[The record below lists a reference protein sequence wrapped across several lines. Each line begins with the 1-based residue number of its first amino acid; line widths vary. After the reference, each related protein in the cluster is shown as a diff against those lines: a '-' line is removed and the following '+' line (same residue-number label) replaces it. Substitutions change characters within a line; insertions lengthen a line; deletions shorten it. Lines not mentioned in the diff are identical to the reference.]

1 MFSNMSDDI
10 SIESSYLKNIFK
22 STDKKIKLF
31 KLYLEKKLNIN
42 SYSLGEFSLKHDEK
56 FRRIFFSNIL
66 KEHIITKRKKDRLY
80 IVNEVVI
87 NKDFFQNYFYFQYF
101 LQNVLLFEDLRLK
114 KIENNLN
121 KDVFFK
127 EKKSSL
133 INWKQC
139 FSHIKKKLNEKGVDK
154 KSKIYKNSVLLFNS
168 TKFSYEDQNCCD
180 YFYSLKVWDIFFNYV
195 SFDFLNYLLS
205 NTLIFI
211 SDFFFINSNELLPIQ
226 TSFFIT
232 LSHIELKWKGNKELE
247 KKIILKKKKLFY
259 NTKQIKIIYKS
270 NSTQNV
276 NIQKK
281 NTNQTHLTKEP
292 ETTETTNL
300 VSQKNN
306 SDIHAPNERDNNM
319 TILNNSKN
327 KRVNEKRDNEIDNM
341 RKSKKIKTFHNS
353 IEIKESK
360 SLMCSEK
367 YIDKLKHLKKIYK
380 YLLKK
385 KSNKTYFKIH
395 DSHSYIRYLYLIQCS
410 GGILKNDCLEEM
422 KEIIKKKKEI
432 LRNEKKNKNIQNHII
447 KVIKKDQIIEIE
459 NNGLHKIDTNQ
470 KIEIK
475 KKKLPNIYFFHNN
488 DKNENRHFNNV
499 TDSLNMCD
507 YEMGTEKETKML
519 NDKKKWNKI
528 IINRNNILQHNT
540 TNKYKNFL
548 FNKNMI
554 FDKLENLP
562 LFIYHLL
569 NYICTSNQKYFFH
582 NNFIDE
588 YKQKILKQI
597 KCNTKKN
604 DISHFVYKKENT
616 KTCNVVKEGNN
627 NKEKNIYFRIKKT
640 KILKYIYYHFSEFLN
655 NVRNTKFEKIYN
667 KHFPKKIMKNK
678 IAKIFKTIKSII
690 IKKFHIIN
698 VRKNRKFIKQKIY
711 DYFFKNCDFLSF
723 SFKTYKVI
731 DFIVHVTKKCV
742 PVKLLGSRYNFK
754 IFLNNVKKFILLNY
768 KESFSMD
775 QIMKHVKVKNI
786 FKKQKN
792 NIEKRKNADKNK
804 KNIPDKSNIITPL
817 SNILMEPFQKD
828 ISKCSSYNLYEH
840 KKTNDDKQNRFMN
853 YSSKNISLF
862 QELKRKYFDKKKKI
876 ILAIQ
881 KRHFLSRLIYFIF
894 NYFIMP
900 LMRNFFFLTKSE
912 HTIYRTIIF
921 DRKLW
926 NYFTK
931 ISNFCLYHQNFRNK
945 KIKKIKETKPKQ
957 VHQLLKKQGIEQHL
971 NRFKLLKKKKNISF
985 KGNNSIHFVKSIG
998 NKETGKDKHTKDT
1011 LFKDKIIK
1019 KGSTIMCKEVG
1030 KVKKEKK
1037 ERMPECKK
1045 INNLYKIKV
1054 LNKKNV
1060 RPYLKKFYY
1069 KIRKKYF
1076 SLKKYYIKTNKNM
1089 IPTMLRKYKEYIN
1102 YTNDKKFLLIYMGKR
1117 FFKKKK
1123 VNYIKLFYKLV
1134 IKIEKKINKMQC
1146 KNSVKRKRKI
1156 SEIEHMEIKSKK
1168 RSVSCIVSNPD
1179 QVHNQKKRGGR
1190 ELNTKIIGKRKRS
1203 DNNNNNNN
1211 GNNNNNNN
1219 GEKNVPQ
1226 NAVFSDNKINMKKIY
1241 MHKIKNMIEK
1251 RNFLLKLNCIN
1262 NFFSKKLRINWI
1274 PKKKGLR
1281 PLINL
1286 STLNIPESVK
1296 ARVTEILKN
1305 KKSSEFYYHNILE
1318 NLERKREK
1326 NNPLRKKKYNRKNYN
1341 PVSLN
1346 NICKFSLKCLGN
1358 ARSNNSCLF
1367 KNTLT
1372 KTNEIELKLKN
1383 WLEDIKNCFYRKK
1396 IYRKYIKN
1404 KLRNNKII
1412 YAYIC
1417 VGDFSNCYE
1426 HINHNYLFKFLK
1438 LFFDE
1443 VSNFEFVYL
1452 FKRSFRLYNKTINN
1466 SLLSYYP
1473 VNVKHFGMHYIRNLR
1488 EVIIKSNKN
1497 TIHNFLLK
1505 QLFKNASNTDLYIF
1519 SDSYKSVQVE
1529 KRDIFMTIITIIRYY
1544 YLNIYF
1550 SIKELKLNKNNIFYF
1565 QIFQKNS
1572 KIKNNVY
1579 FKLKNQKIFQT
1590 IQQFRQS
1597 KLSPLESIEK
1607 NTPNNKLEKNDKN
1620 NKIEKSAHRKL
1631 NNSINDSI
1639 IKPISELNKES
1650 KANDINSSFPFRSNS
1665 TCISASAENGSQCF
1679 GSILNNNINNNM
1691 KNNMIKIS
1699 DNINNTPDIVEHN
1712 IKKENNLVILQ
1723 NDRERALPIS
1733 QSNES
1738 FNLGD
1743 KIETNKI
1750 YPEKK
1755 ILTFLDKNIIS
1766 NICGLPQ
1773 GFSLSNILCSLY
1785 YAYLDKNKEF
1795 QNILCAERKESDKKN
1810 NSINKNIYCN
1820 PLNTNS
1826 LLIRFIDDFLFS
1838 TLNKKN
1844 IKTFKNLLL
1853 KRKIWGENINS
1864 SKTKIFKIPLIYK
1877 SDLFIYNIW
1886 DKQNKEKKKKKK
1898 KLKRL
1903 SRNIFLRNTNK
1914 LSSRKLKNSLLAAYN
1929 SNTNILKDHKNEE
1942 MCNYTNLQKL
1952 EINRGQPQ
1960 QVCSKPIKRNSH
1972 PKTVGNENI
1981 KTIASTQKNKGKKRK
1996 LKLRKN
2002 KYSKLTICQI
2012 KKVIKTLCIK
2022 KVKLKEKSPEK
2033 GHKIQKHIK
2042 RLKKLKKLKIKKMER
2057 EVGETNYINAARS
2070 IRSIEWLNNSYIF
2083 DFVNNSIH
2091 SISYPWKNKNDATI
2105 RNHIHLNNI
2114 IGEKCSK
2121 ISFMK
2126 FLVENRIMR
2135 NVISKQKKYI
2145 SLYKNKQNVYFCYK
2159 NNFILLKTSI
2169 LKFICSIKTLKHMFN
2184 TFYNPIYNTK
2194 FILHLISYMKKCLI
2208 KNKNLKFVKLF
2219 LIETAIESLQY
2230 AKVFHP
2236 NHFMF
2241 RCLKVLKKIKKRL
2254 INKYKKIK
2262 KKKLLIQYR
2271 NMFNVIKREL
2281 FNSWPCMFKL
2291 REAVEGRKKNK
2302 SKRRKIENKKN

>member
-1 MFSNMSDDI
+1 MSDEVP
-10 SIESSYLKNIFK
+10 IESSYLKNIFK

-56 FRRIFFSNIL
+56 FRRIFFSNII

-87 NKDFFQNYFYFQYF
+87 NKDFFQNYSYFQYF

-121 KDVFFK
+121 KDIFFK

-139 FSHIKKKLNEKGVDK
+139 FSHIKRKLNEKGVDK

-211 SDFFFINSNELLPIQ
+211 SDFFFISSNEFLPIQ

-232 LSHIELKWKGNKELE
+232 LSHIELKWKDSKELE
-247 KKIILKKKKLFY
+247 NKLILKKKKLFY
-259 NTKQIKIIYKS
+259 NTKQLKIIYT
-270 NSTQNV
+270 NNPTQDEN
-276 NIQKK
+276 QKE
-281 NTNQTHLTKEP
+281 LTKEP
-292 ETTETTNL
+292 EITGTTN
-300 VSQKNN
+300 VVPQNEKNN
-306 SDIHAPNERDNNM
+306 NI
-319 TILNNSKN
+319 TLLNNYKN
-327 KRVNEKRDNEIDNM
+327 KRANEKWDNEIDNM

-353 IEIKESK
+353 IEIKENG
-360 SLMCSEK
+360 SLMCREK

-410 GGILKNDCLEEM
+410 GGILKNECLKEM
-422 KEIIKKKKEI
+422 KEIVKRKKEV
-432 LRNEKKNKNIQNHII
+432 LKNEKKKLNIQN
-447 KVIKKDQIIEIE
+447 VKKEQIIAME
-459 NNGLHKIDTNQ
+459 NNGLDKIDTNQ
-470 KIEIK
+470 KVRIK
-475 KKKLPNIYFFHNN
+475 KKRLPNIYFFHNN
-488 DKNENRHFNNV
+488 DKNEQFNNAS
-499 TDSLNMCD
+499 DSLNMCD
-507 YEMGTEKETKML
+507 YEKGTEKETKIL

-548 FNKNMI
+548 FNKSMI
-554 FDKLENLP
+554 FDKLENVP

-616 KTCNVVKEGNN
+616 TTCNIVKEG

-640 KILKYIYYHFSEFLN
+640 KILKYIYYNFSEFLN

-667 KHFPKKIMKNK
+667 KYFPKKKMKNK

-698 VRKNRKFIKQKIY
+698 VRKNRKFIRQKMY
-711 DYFFKNCDFLSF
+711 DYFFKNYEFLSF
-723 SFKTYKVI
+723 SFKTHKVI

-754 IFLNNVKKFILLNY
+754 IFLNNVKKFILFNY

-786 FKKQKN
+786 FKRQKKD
-792 NIEKRKNADKNK
+792 IQKSIPNK
-804 KNIPDKSNIITPL
+804 SSMITPM
-817 SNILMEPFQKD
+817 SNILMPPPQED
-828 ISKCSSYNLYEH
+828 ISKCSNYSLYQD
-840 KKTNDDKQNRFMN
+840 KKTIDDKQNRFIN
-853 YSSKNISLF
+853 HSSKNTFLF

-900 LMRNFFFLTKSE
+900 IMRHFFFLTKSE
-912 HTIYRTIIF
+912 HTIYKTIIF
-921 DRKLW
+921 DRQLW

-931 ISNFCLYHQNFRNK
+931 VSNFCLYHQNFRNK
-945 KIKKIKETKPKQ
+945 KIKKIKETKTKKT
-957 VHQLLKKQGIEQHL
+957 HHMLKKKSIEQHRNQL
-971 NRFKLLKKKKNISF
+971 KLLKKKKKLTS
-985 KGNNSIHFVKSIG
+985 KGNNNNNVVKSIG
-998 NKETGKDKHTKDT
+998 NKETRPDKHTNDPLSKDT
-1011 LFKDKIIK
+1011 IVK
-1019 KGSTIMCKEVG
+1019 KRSTIICKEIE
-1030 KVKKEKK
+1030 KVKKEKREK
-1037 ERMPECKK
+1037 ISECKQ
-1045 INNLYKIKV
+1045 IDSLYKIKV
-1054 LNKKNV
+1054 INKKNV

-1076 SLKKYYIKTNKNM
+1076 SLKKYYIKNNKNM
-1089 IPTMLRKYKEYIN
+1089 TPSMLKKYKEYIN
-1102 YTNDKKFLLIYMGKR
+1102 YADDKKFLLIYVGKR

-1134 IKIEKKINKMQC
+1134 TKIEKKINKMQC
-1146 KNSVKRKRKI
+1146 KNLIKRKRKI
-1156 SEIEHMEIKSKK
+1156 SEIGKIEIKSKK
-1168 RSVSCIVSNPD
+1168 RLATCIISNPD
-1179 QVHNQKKRGGR
+1179 QVYNRKKQKGK
-1190 ELNTKIIGKRKRS
+1190 ELKTNMLRKRKQS
-1203 DNNNNNNN
+1203 ENNHNE
-1211 GNNNNNNN
+1211 
-1219 GEKNVPQ
+1219 EKNVPE
-1226 NAVFSDNKINMKKIY
+1226 NVACSDNQINVKKKYI
-1241 MHKIKNMIEK
+1241 HKIKNMIEK

-1262 NFFSKKLRINWI
+1262 AFFSKKLRINWI

-1296 ARVTEILKN
+1296 ARVAEILKN

-1318 NLERKREK
+1318 NLERKKEK

-1396 IYRKYIKN
+1396 LYRKYIKN

-1443 VSNFEFVYL
+1443 ISNFEFVYL
-1452 FKRSFRLYNKTINN
+1452 FKRSFRLYNKTVNN

-1488 EVIIKSNKN
+1488 ELIIKANKN
-1497 TIHNFLLK
+1497 PIHDFLLK
-1505 QLFKNASNTDLYIF
+1505 QLFKNASNIDLYIF

-1572 KIKNNVY
+1572 KIKNNAY
-1579 FKLKNQKIFQT
+1579 FKLKNQKIFQA
-1590 IQQFRQS
+1590 IQQFHQ
-1597 KLSPLESIEK
+1597 
-1607 NTPNNKLEKNDKN
+1607 NKLLSLEPVESATSNNTLEKDDQIN
-1620 NKIEKSAHRKL
+1620 NIEKSAHREL
-1631 NNSINDSI
+1631 NNSISTSI
-1639 IKPISELNKES
+1639 IKPISELHKES
-1650 KANDINSSFPFRSNS
+1650 KGNDINSSFPFRSNS
-1665 TCISASAENGSQCF
+1665 TCISTSAENGSQDS
-1679 GSILNNNINNNM
+1679 GNMLNNHINNKM
-1691 KNNMIKIS
+1691 KNGMIKIS
-1699 DNINNTPDIVEHN
+1699 DNNTSDIGEHN

-1723 NDRERALPIS
+1723 NDRERTLPIS
-1733 QSNES
+1733 QSNET

-1755 ILTFLDKNIIS
+1755 ILTFLDKKIIS

-1795 QNILCAERKESDKKN
+1795 QNILCAERKENNNKN
-1810 NSINKNIYCN
+1810 NSINKNLYPN

-1886 DKQNKEKKKKKK
+1886 DKQNKEKQKNKKNKKKNQNKQKK
-1898 KLKRL
+1898 KLEGLSQNRL
-1903 SRNIFLRNTNK
+1903 LKNGNK
-1914 LSSRKLKNSLLAAYN
+1914 LLSRKLKNSLLATSNVN
-1929 SNTNILKDHKNEE
+1929 SNIIKCHENEE
-1942 MCNYTNLQKL
+1942 ICSSTDLQKL
-1952 EINRGQPQ
+1952 KIEIGQQ
-1960 QVCSKPIKRNSH
+1960 EQVCIHPIKRNTH
-1972 PKTVGNENI
+1972 PKEVGNENI
-1981 KTIASTQKNKGKKRK
+1981 KTIENTQNSKRKEDK
-1996 LKLRKN
+1996 LKLRKK
-2002 KYSKLTICQI
+2002 KYPKLTICQI
-2012 KKVIKTLCIK
+2012 KKVIKMLCIK
-2022 KVKLKEKSPEK
+2022 KAKLKGNSPEK
-2033 GHKIQKHIK
+2033 HHKIQKYIK
-2042 RLKKLKKLKIKKMER
+2042 RLEKLKKQKTKKIEKGI
-2057 EVGETNYINAARS
+2057 GETNYINDAQS

-2105 RNHIHLNNI
+2105 RNHIHLNNV

-2126 FLVENRIMR
+2126 ILVENRIMR

-2219 LIETAIESLQY
+2219 LIETAIETLQY

-2236 NHFMF
+2236 NHSMF
-2241 RCLKVLKKIKKRL
+2241 RCLNVLKKIKKRL

-2271 NMFNVIKREL
+2271 NIFNVIRREL
-2281 FNSWPCMFKL
+2281 FNSWPPMFKL
-2291 REAVEGRKKNK
+2291 RGAAEGRKKNK
-2302 SKRRKIENKKN
+2302 TKRRKIEN

>member
-1 MFSNMSDDI
+1 MFSNMSNDVP
-10 SIESSYLKNIFK
+10 IESSYLKNIFK

-42 SYSLGEFSLKHDEK
+42 SYTLGEFSLKHDEK
-56 FRRIFFSNIL
+56 FRRIFFSNII

-87 NKDFFQNYFYFQYF
+87 NKDFFQNYYYFQYF

-121 KDVFFK
+121 KDIFFK

-133 INWKQC
+133 VNWKQC
-139 FSHIKKKLNEKGVDK
+139 FSHIKKKLNEKGLDK

-232 LSHIELKWKGNKELE
+232 LSHIELKWKDSKEFENKF
-247 KKIILKKKKLFY
+247 IFKKKKLFY
-259 NTKQIKIIYKS
+259 NTKQLKIIYT
-270 NSTQNV
+270 NNPTQNV
-276 NIQKK
+276 NLQRRD
-281 NTNQTHLTKEP
+281 TNQKELSKEP
-292 ETTETTNL
+292 ETAGTTN
-300 VSQKNN
+300 V
-306 SDIHAPNERDNNM
+306 APQNERDNDDAIFNS
-319 TILNNSKN
+319 SKN
-327 KRVNEKRDNEIDNM
+327 KRANEKRDSEIDNM
-341 RKSKKIKTFHNS
+341 RKSKKIKTFHNR
-353 IEIKESK
+353 IEIKENEP
-360 SLMCSEK
+360 LMCAEK
-367 YIDKLKHLKKIYK
+367 YIDKLKHLKKIYQ

-385 KSNKTYFKIH
+385 KSNKTFFKIH

-410 GGILKNDCLEEM
+410 GGILKNECLKEM
-422 KEIIKKKKEI
+422 KEILKREKEV
-432 LRNEKKNKNIQNHII
+432 LKNEKKKQHTQNV
-447 KVIKKDQIIEIE
+447 KTNQIIAME
-459 NNGLHKIDTNQ
+459 NNGLDKIDTNQ
-470 KIEIK
+470 KVGIK
-475 KKKLPNIYFFHNN
+475 KKQLPNIYFFHNN
-488 DKNENRHFNNV
+488 DKNGKLNNT
-499 TDSLNMCD
+499 TDSLNMHD
-507 YEMGTEKETKML
+507 YEVETEKETKIL

-554 FDKLENLP
+554 FDKLENVP

-616 KTCNVVKEGNN
+616 TTCNIVKESN
-627 NKEKNIYFRIKKT
+627 NKGKNIYFRIKKT

-667 KHFPKKIMKNK
+667 KYFPRKKLKNK
-678 IAKIFKTIKSII
+678 IAKIFKTIKSLI

-698 VRKNRKFIKQKIY
+698 VRKNRKFIRQKMY
-711 DYFFKNCDFLSF
+711 DYFFKNYDFLSF
-723 SFKTYKVI
+723 SFKTHKVI
-731 DFIVHVTKKCV
+731 DFIVYVTKKCV

-754 IFLNNVKKFILLNY
+754 IFLNNVKKFILMNY

-775 QIMKHVKVKNI
+775 QIMKHVKVKNV
-786 FKKQKN
+786 FKRHKKDIQKST
-792 NIEKRKNADKNK
+792 
-804 KNIPDKSNIITPL
+804 PDKSSTVTPMK
-817 SNILMEPFQKD
+817 NILIPPLQTD
-828 ISKCSSYNLYEH
+828 ISKCSNYSLYDH
-840 KKTNDDKQNRFMN
+840 KKTNDDKQDRFVN
-853 YSSKNISLF
+853 YSSKNTVLF
-862 QELKRKYFDKKKKI
+862 HELKRKYFDKKKKI

-900 LMRNFFFLTKSE
+900 IMRHFFFLTKSE
-912 HTIYRTIIF
+912 HTIYKTIIF

-931 ISNFCLYHQNFRNK
+931 VSNFCLYHQNFRNK

-957 VHQLLKKQGIEQHL
+957 VRHTLKRKSIKRHINTL
-971 NRFKLLKKKKNISF
+971 KLLKKKKKKLAFKKNNNI
-985 KGNNSIHFVKSIG
+985 NAVKSIG
-998 NKETGKDKHTKDT
+998 NKETGTDKHTIDT
-1011 LFKDKIIK
+1011 LSKD
-1019 KGSTIMCKEVG
+1019 TIMCKEVE
-1030 KVKKEKK
+1030 KVKNEKEEK
-1037 ERMPECKK
+1037 MPECKQ
-1045 INNLYKIKV
+1045 IDSLYKLKV

-1076 SLKKYYIKTNKNM
+1076 SLKKYYIKNNKNM
-1089 IPTMLRKYKEYIN
+1089 TPSVLRKYKEYIN
-1102 YTNDKKFLLIYMGKR
+1102 YADDKKFLLIYIGKR

-1134 IKIEKKINKMQC
+1134 TKIEKKINKMQC
-1146 KNSVKRKRKI
+1146 KNLIKRKRKI
-1156 SEIEHMEIKSKK
+1156 SEIGKVEIKSKK
-1168 RSVSCIVSNPD
+1168 RSATCIISNSD
-1179 QVHNQKKRGGR
+1179 QVYNRKKQEGR
-1190 ELNTKIIGKRKRS
+1190 ELKTKLVGKRKRS
-1203 DNNNNNNN
+1203 ENNHS
-1211 GNNNNNNN
+1211 
-1219 GEKNVPQ
+1219 EKKNVSENGAYPDNQ
-1226 NAVFSDNKINMKKIY
+1226 INAKKKYI
-1241 MHKIKNMIEK
+1241 HKIKNMVEK

-1262 NFFSKKLRINWI
+1262 AFFSKKLRINWI

-1318 NLERKREK
+1318 NLERKKEK

-1404 KLRNNKII
+1404 KLRNNKTI

-1452 FKRSFRLYNKTINN
+1452 FKRSFRLYNKTVNN

-1473 VNVKHFGMHYIRNLR
+1473 VNVKNFGMHYIRNLR
-1488 EVIIKSNKN
+1488 ELIIKANKN
-1497 TIHNFLLK
+1497 TIHDFLLK
-1505 QLFKNASNTDLYIF
+1505 QLFKNASNIDLYIF

-1572 KIKNNVY
+1572 KIKNNTY
-1579 FKLKNQKIFQT
+1579 FKLKNSKIFQT
-1590 IQQFRQS
+1590 IQQFHQN
-1597 KLSPLESIEK
+1597 KFLSLESVEK
-1607 NTPNNKLEKNDKN
+1607 ATSNNTLEKDYQINM
-1620 NKIEKSAHRKL
+1620 EKSAHREL
-1631 NNSINDSI
+1631 NNSISTSI

-1650 KANDINSSFPFRSNS
+1650 KGNDINSSFTFRSNS
-1665 TCISASAENGSQCF
+1665 TCISTSVENGSQYS
-1679 GSILNNNINNNM
+1679 GNMLNNHINNKM
-1691 KNNMIKIS
+1691 KNGMIKIS
-1699 DNINNTPDIVEHN
+1699 DNMNNTPDIGEHN
-1712 IKKENNLVILQ
+1712 IKKENNLIILS
-1723 NDRERALPIS
+1723 NDKERTLPIS

-1755 ILTFLDKNIIS
+1755 ILTFLDKKIIS

-1795 QNILCAERKESDKKN
+1795 QNILYAERNESNNKT
-1810 NSINKNIYCN
+1810 NSINKNIYPN

-1844 IKTFKNLLL
+1844 IKIFKNLLL

-1877 SDLFIYNIW
+1877 SDLFIHNIW
-1886 DKQNKEKKKKKK
+1886 DKQSKEKQ
-1898 KLKRL
+1898 KRNQ
-1903 SRNIFLRNTNK
+1903 SKQNNNK
-1914 LSSRKLKNSLLAAYN
+1914 LEVVLQSMLLKNS
-1929 SNTNILKDHKNEE
+1929 NIIKCHENEE
-1942 MCNYTNLQKL
+1942 VCNYTDLQKL
-1952 EINRGQPQ
+1952 EIKTDQQQ
-1960 QVCSKPIKRNSH
+1960 QVCIQPIKRDIH
-1972 PKTVGNENI
+1972 PKEIGNENI
-1981 KTIASTQKNKGKKRK
+1981 KTIAKTQQSKRK
-1996 LKLRKN
+1996 KKSPN
-2002 KYSKLTICQI
+2002 LTIGQI
-2012 KKVIKTLCIK
+2012 KKVIKMLCIK
-2022 KVKLKEKSPEK
+2022 KAKLKGKSPEK
-2033 GHKIQKHIK
+2033 HHKIKKYIK
-2042 RLKKLKKLKIKKMER
+2042 RLKKLKKKKTKKVEKGIGER
-2057 EVGETNYINAARS
+2057 NYINEAQS
-2070 IRSIEWLNNSYIF
+2070 IRSIEWLNNSYIC

-2105 RNHIHLNNI
+2105 RNHIHLNNA
-2114 IGEKCSK
+2114 IGEKCNK

-2126 FLVENRIMR
+2126 VLVENRIMR
-2135 NVISKQKKYI
+2135 NAISKQKKYI

-2169 LKFICSIKTLKHMFN
+2169 LKFICSIKTLKNMFN

-2219 LIETAIESLQY
+2219 LIETAIETLQY

-2236 NHFMF
+2236 NHSMF

-2262 KKKLLIQYR
+2262 KKLLIQYR
-2271 NMFNVIKREL
+2271 NIFNVIRREL
-2281 FNSWPCMFKL
+2281 YNSWPSMFKL
-2291 REAVEGRKKNK
+2291 REATEGRKKSK
-2302 SKRRKIENKKN
+2302 TKRRKIENKKN

>member
-1 MFSNMSDDI
+1 MFFNMSDDVP
-10 SIESSYLKNIFK
+10 IESSYLKNIFK

-42 SYSLGEFSLKHDEK
+42 SYTLGEYSLKHDEK
-56 FRRIFFSNIL
+56 FRRIFFSNII

-80 IVNEVVI
+80 IINEVVI
-87 NKDFFQNYFYFQYF
+87 NKDFFQNYYYFQYF

-121 KDVFFK
+121 KDIFFK

-133 INWKQC
+133 VNWKQC
-139 FSHIKKKLNEKGVDK
+139 FSHIKKKLNEKGLDK

-232 LSHIELKWKGNKELE
+232 LSHIELKWKDSKEFENKF
-247 KKIILKKKKLFY
+247 ILKKKKLFY
-259 NTKQIKIIYKS
+259 NTKQLKIIYT
-270 NSTQNV
+270 NNPTQNV
-276 NIQKK
+276 NLQRRD
-281 NTNQTHLTKEP
+281 TNQKELP
-292 ETTETTNL
+292 KESETTGATN
-300 VSQKNN
+300 VPPQ
-306 SDIHAPNERDNNM
+306 NERDNDVAIFNS
-319 TILNNSKN
+319 SKN
-327 KRVNEKRDNEIDNM
+327 KRANEKRDSEIDNM
-341 RKSKKIKTFHNS
+341 RKSKKIKTFHNR
-353 IEIKESK
+353 IEIKENE
-360 SLMCSEK
+360 SLMCAEK
-367 YIDKLKHLKKIYK
+367 YIDKLKHLKKIYQ

-385 KSNKTYFKIH
+385 KSNKTFFKIH

-410 GGILKNDCLEEM
+410 GGILKNECLKEM
-422 KEIIKKKKEI
+422 KEILKREKEVFK
-432 LRNEKKNKNIQNHII
+432 NEKKKQHTQNV
-447 KVIKKDQIIEIE
+447 KTNQIIAME
-459 NNGLHKIDTNQ
+459 NNGLDKIDTNQ
-470 KIEIK
+470 KVRIK
-475 KKKLPNIYFFHNN
+475 KKQLPNIYFFHNN
-488 DKNENRHFNNV
+488 DKNGKLNNT
-499 TDSLNMCD
+499 TDSLNMHD
-507 YEMGTEKETKML
+507 YEVETDKETKIL

-554 FDKLENLP
+554 FDKLENVP

-616 KTCNVVKEGNN
+616 TTCNIVKESN
-627 NKEKNIYFRIKKT
+627 NKGKNIYFRIKKT

-667 KHFPKKIMKNK
+667 KYFPRKKLKNK
-678 IAKIFKTIKSII
+678 IAKIFKTIKSLI

-698 VRKNRKFIKQKIY
+698 IRKNRKFIRQKLY
-711 DYFFKNCDFLSF
+711 DYFFKNYDFLSF
-723 SFKTYKVI
+723 SFKTHKII

-754 IFLNNVKKFILLNY
+754 IFLNNVKKFILMNY

-775 QIMKHVKVKNI
+775 QIMKHVKVKNV
-786 FKKQKN
+786 FKRQKKD
-792 NIEKRKNADKNK
+792 IQKST
-804 KNIPDKSNIITPL
+804 PDKSSTVTPIN
-817 SNILMEPFQKD
+817 NILMPPLQTD
-828 ISKCSSYNLYEH
+828 ISKCSNYSLYDH
-840 KKTNDDKQNRFMN
+840 KKTNDDKQDRFVN
-853 YSSKNISLF
+853 YSSKNTVLF
-862 QELKRKYFDKKKKI
+862 HELKRKYFDKKKKI

-900 LMRNFFFLTKSE
+900 IMRHFFFLTKSE
-912 HTIYRTIIF
+912 HTIYKTIIF

-931 ISNFCLYHQNFRNK
+931 VSNFCLYHQNFRNK
-945 KIKKIKETKPKQ
+945 KIKKIKESKPKQ
-957 VHQLLKKQGIEQHL
+957 VRHTLKRKSIKRHINTL
-971 NRFKLLKKKKNISF
+971 KLLKKKKKKLAS
-985 KGNNSIHFVKSIG
+985 KKNNDINAVKSIG
-998 NKETGKDKHTKDT
+998 NKETETDNHTIDT
-1011 LFKDKIIK
+1011 LSKD
-1019 KGSTIMCKEVG
+1019 TIMCKEVE
-1030 KVKKEKK
+1030 KVKNKK
-1037 ERMPECKK
+1037 EEKMFECKQ
-1045 INNLYKIKV
+1045 IDSLYKLKV

-1069 KIRKKYF
+1069 KIRKKYL
-1076 SLKKYYIKTNKNM
+1076 SLKKYYIKNNKNM
-1089 IPTMLRKYKEYIN
+1089 TPSVLRKYKEYIN
-1102 YTNDKKFLLIYMGKR
+1102 YADDKKFLLIYVGKR

-1134 IKIEKKINKMQC
+1134 TKIEKKIIKMQC
-1146 KNSVKRKRKI
+1146 KNLIKRKRKI
-1156 SEIEHMEIKSKK
+1156 SEIGKVEIKSKK
-1168 RSVSCIVSNPD
+1168 RSATCIISNSD
-1179 QVHNQKKRGGR
+1179 QVYNRKKHEGR
-1190 ELNTKIIGKRKRS
+1190 ELKTKMMRKRKRS
-1203 DNNNNNNN
+1203 ENNHS
-1211 GNNNNNNN
+1211 
-1219 GEKNVPQ
+1219 EKKNVSENGACPDNQ
-1226 NAVFSDNKINMKKIY
+1226 INAKKKYI
-1241 MHKIKNMIEK
+1241 HKIKNMVEK

-1262 NFFSKKLRINWI
+1262 AFFSKKLRINWI

-1318 NLERKREK
+1318 NLERKKEK

-1404 KLRNNKII
+1404 KLRNNKTI

-1452 FKRSFRLYNKTINN
+1452 FKRSFRLYNKTVNN

-1473 VNVKHFGMHYIRNLR
+1473 VNVKNFGMHYIRNLR
-1488 EVIIKSNKN
+1488 ELIIKANKN
-1497 TIHNFLLK
+1497 TIHDFLLK
-1505 QLFKNASNTDLYIF
+1505 QLFKNASNIDLYIF

-1572 KIKNNVY
+1572 KLKNNAY
-1579 FKLKNQKIFQT
+1579 FKLKNPKIFQA
-1590 IQQFRQS
+1590 IQQFHQ
-1597 KLSPLESIEK
+1597 
-1607 NTPNNKLEKNDKN
+1607 NKLLSLEPVEKATSN
-1620 NKIEKSAHRKL
+1620 NTLEKDDQINMERSAHREL
-1631 NNSINDSI
+1631 NNSISTSI

-1650 KANDINSSFPFRSNS
+1650 KGNDINSSFTFRSNS
-1665 TCISASAENGSQCF
+1665 TCISTSAENGSQYS
-1679 GSILNNNINNNM
+1679 GNILNNHINNKM
-1691 KNNMIKIS
+1691 KNGMIKIS
-1699 DNINNTPDIVEHN
+1699 DNMNNTPDIGEHN
-1712 IKKENNLVILQ
+1712 IKKENNLIILS
-1723 NDRERALPIS
+1723 NDRERTLPIS

-1755 ILTFLDKNIIS
+1755 ILTFQDKKIIS

-1795 QNILCAERKESDKKN
+1795 QNILCAERNESNNKT
-1810 NSINKNIYCN
+1810 NSINKNIYPN

-1826 LLIRFIDDFLFS
+1826 LLIRFIDDFLFC

-1844 IKTFKNLLL
+1844 IKIFKNLLL

-1877 SDLFIYNIW
+1877 SGLFIHNIW
-1886 DKQNKEKKKKKK
+1886 DKQSKEKQKSKKRKEKQK
-1898 KLKRL
+1898 NKQSKQNNTKLEVVPQSML
-1903 SRNIFLRNTNK
+1903 
-1914 LSSRKLKNSLLAAYN
+1914 LKNS
-1929 SNTNILKDHKNEE
+1929 NIIKCHENEE
-1942 MCNYTNLQKL
+1942 VCNYTDLQKFG
-1952 EINRGQPQ
+1952 IKTDQKH
-1960 QVCSKPIKRNSH
+1960 VCIQPIKRNTH
-1972 PKTVGNENI
+1972 PKEAGNENI
-1981 KTIASTQKNKGKKRK
+1981 KTIAKTQQSKRK
-1996 LKLRKN
+1996 KKFP
-2002 KYSKLTICQI
+2002 KLTIGQI
-2012 KKVIKTLCIK
+2012 KKVIKMLCIK
-2022 KVKLKEKSPEK
+2022 KAKLKGKSPEK
-2033 GHKIQKHIK
+2033 HHKIQKYIK
-2042 RLKKLKKLKIKKMER
+2042 RLKKLKKKKTKKVEKGIGER
-2057 EVGETNYINAARS
+2057 NYINEAQS
-2070 IRSIEWLNNSYIF
+2070 IRSIEWLNNSYIC

-2105 RNHIHLNNI
+2105 RNHIHLNNA
-2114 IGEKCSK
+2114 IGEKCNK

-2126 FLVENRIMR
+2126 VLVENRIMR
-2135 NVISKQKKYI
+2135 NAISKQKKYI

-2169 LKFICSIKTLKHMFN
+2169 LKFICSIKTLKNMFN

-2219 LIETAIESLQY
+2219 LIETAIETLQY

-2236 NHFMF
+2236 NHSMF

-2262 KKKLLIQYR
+2262 KKLLIQYR
-2271 NMFNVIKREL
+2271 NIFNVIRREL
-2281 FNSWPCMFKL
+2281 FNSWPSMFKL
-2291 REAVEGRKKNK
+2291 REATEGRKKSK
-2302 SKRRKIENKKN
+2302 TKRRKIES